1 MVGIPDYIKKYNLF
15 YFSLICFVCIIPFSE
30 ALVSVFA
37 GVLLFVSLIGNDKKS
52 FITRVKQNR
61 HLLALPAI
69 YLIYIISGLTSGDIS
84 GSFYDL
90 QKSLFFLVIPAAF
103 IFGKDISPQ
112 QKQFIFFI
120 FSAAVFI
127 STVVAIARW
136 AINSGSG
143 GFDVRDISLVSHIR
157 FSFQILLAFWFIII
171 LLYRNFAFLKKSHS
185 FLLVITASYFILFLF
200 FQHSL
205 TGIIILIIS
214 ALFFI
219 LYALIYA
226 GPGSVKYL
234 FIIAL
239 ALITVPVLYVVW
251 VVAGFYN
258 IEKVT
263 PESLESK
270 TKKGN
275 YYHHDLSNPL
285 VENGKYVYLY
295 VCEEEV
301 REEWNSISEFK
312 YDSTGKNGFP
322 VHSALL
328 RYMTSKGLK
337 KDAEGVRALTVTDIT
352 NIENGIANV
361 IYSDKKF
368 SLYPRIYQTVWE
380 FYVYTKTGYA
390 NDQSFSQRIEF
401 SKAACTI
408 IRQNFWF
415 GVGTGNWKEEFR
427 KAYIANASK
436 MDKSHYASSHNQYLN
451 YMVKFGITGFFVII
465 SLIIIP
471 VVVKKRYKDILFLL
485 FLAFM
490 FFANFADS
498 NLETHMGSSFF
509 LFFYCLFMSNDMRNY
524 LDLKGMYN

>member
-1 MVGIPDYIKKYNLF
+1 MAGISDYIKKYNLF

-30 ALVSVFA
+30 ALVSIFA
-37 GVLLFVSLIGNDKKS
+37 GVMLFVSLIGNDKKS
-52 FITRVKQNR
+52 FISKFKQNSY
-61 HLLALPAI
+61 LLALPAI
-69 YLIYIISGLTSGDIS
+69 YLIYLISALASGDLS

-103 IFGKDISPQ
+103 IFGKDIVPQ
-112 QKQFIFFI
+112 QKRFI
-120 FSAAVFI
+120 FSVFSVAVFI
-127 STVVAIARW
+127 SALVAIIRW
-136 AINSGSG
+136 AYNSGSG

-157 FSFQILLAFWFIII
+157 FSFQILLAFWFLVV
-171 LLYRNFAFLKKSHS
+171 LLYKNFSFIKRNYS
-185 FLLVITASYFILFLF
+185 FLLAITASYFILFLF

-219 LYALIYA
+219 LYALFNA
-226 GPGSVKYL
+226 GPGTLRYL
-234 FIIAL
+234 FIFAL
-239 ALITVPVLYVVW
+239 AIITVPVLYVAW
-251 VVAGFYN
+251 VVTGFYS

-270 TKKGN
+270 TKRGN
-275 YYHHDLSNPL
+275 YYNHDLDNPL

-312 YDSTGKNGFP
+312 YDSAGKNGFP
-322 VHSALL
+322 VHSSLL

-337 KDAEGVRALTVTDIT
+337 KDAEGVRALTETDIT
-352 NIENGIANV
+352 NIENGIANI
-361 IYSDKKF
+361 IYCDKKF

-401 SKAACTI
+401 AKAACHI

-415 GVGTGNWKEEFR
+415 GVGTGKWKEEFR
-427 KAYIANASK
+427 KAYIANESK

-471 VVVKKRYKDILFLL
+471 VVIKRRYKDILFLL
-485 FLAFM
+485 FLLFM

-509 LFFYCLFMSNDMRNY
+509 LFFYCLFMTGDMKSY
-524 LDLKGMYN
+524 LNLK